1 MNRRSFMKWSLRAAV
16 GAPLAATGYGLFEA
30 SWFRVARQT
39 LTVPHLPAA
48 WDGLTVAFLADLHH
62 GRYTSLRYI
71 RTIVEVTNSLGAD
84 VILLGGDYAYAG
96 KKYLEPCFDV
106 LAGLQA
112 PLGKFGVLGNHDHWY
127 SRHVTRR
134 AMAKAGVAEVTNT
147 GYWLVKNGHRLR
159 IGGVDDYWEGAQD
172 LHAALGSA
180 SATDATLLLCHNPDY
195 VETITDPRVGLVLS
209 GHTHGGQVVFPGP
222 YAPFTPS
229 RYGTKYLHGL
239 VATPYTQVYVSRGLA
254 TTGPP
259 LRFAARPEVSL
270 LTLTGGPES
279 TARG

>member
-1 MNRRSFMKWSLRAAV
+1 MNRRSFIKWSLRTAV
-16 GAPLAATGYGLFEA
+16 GVPLAGTAYGLFEA

-48 WDGLTVAFLADLHH
+48 FEGLTVAFLADLHH
-62 GRYTSLRYI
+62 SRYTSLHYI

-84 VILLGGDYAYAG
+84 MILLGGDYAYAD

-106 LAGLQA
+106 LTGLQA

-127 SRHVTRR
+127 SRRITCQ
-134 AMAKAGVAEVTNT
+134 AMAKAGIAEVTNT
-147 GYWLVKNGHRLR
+147 GYWL
-159 IGGVDDYWEGAQD
+159 GGVDDYWEGAQD
-172 LHAALGSA
+172 LPAALGNA

-209 GHTHGGQVVFPGP
+209 GHTHGGQIVFPGP
-222 YAPFTPS
+222 YAPFVPS
-229 RYGTKYLHGL
+229 RYGNKYLHGL
-239 VATPYTQVYVSRGLA
+239 VETPYSQVYVSRGLA

-259 LRFAARPEVSL
+259 LRYGARPEVSL
-270 LTLTGGPES
+270 LTLTVGLAS
-279 TARG
+279 